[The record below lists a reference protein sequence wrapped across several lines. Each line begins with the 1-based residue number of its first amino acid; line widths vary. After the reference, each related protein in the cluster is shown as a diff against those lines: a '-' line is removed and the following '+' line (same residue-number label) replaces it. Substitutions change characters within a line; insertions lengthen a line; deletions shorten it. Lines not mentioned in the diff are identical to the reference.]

1 VESRV
6 NYTVVGLFSIVF
18 LAAFAVAVF
27 WFGKFGIKDDYDRYR
42 VLATESVSGLNV
54 EAPVKYRGVVVGSVA
69 DIRIN
74 TENTE
79 LIEIILKVKKNTPI
93 KVNSVAS
100 LKPQGITGLSFVDIT
115 PGDNKTALLMG
126 SETTEKIPTIRYG
139 QSLFGKFDS
148 TFTVMV
154 DSLQNILQKVDT
166 AMSEQ
171 NMAQVSKTLQNLQE
185 VSAKLSTRL
194 DELGEIA
201 QNSKELP
208 NDAKEAIKKV
218 SSAAD
223 SVNAAAAKIDKAMA
237 RGDFDFKKDIAK
249 VANES
254 AKLLENLRELSKESN
269 TLVKDIQKNPSSI
282 LFESKDIPKG
292 PGE

>member
-1 VESRV
+1 MESRV
-6 NYTVVGLFSIVF
+6 NYTAVGLFGIVF
-18 LAAFAVAVF
+18 LAAFALSVF
-27 WFGKFGIKDDYDRYR
+27 WFGKFGIKDDYDTYR
-42 VLATESVSGLNV
+42 VLATESVSGLNNQ
-54 EAPVKYRGVVVGSVA
+54 APVKYRGVVVGSVA

-115 PGDNKTALLMG
+115 PGDNEAALLKSG
-126 SETTEKIPTIRYG
+126 KTDDIPTIRYE

-148 TFTVMV
+148 TFTTIA

-185 VSAKLSTRL
+185 VSSKLSVRL
-194 DELGEIA
+194 DELGEVVK
-201 QNSKELP
+201 NSKELP
-208 NDAKEAIKKV
+208 NDTKEAIKKV

-223 SVNAAAAKIDKAMA
+223 SVNAVAAKIDRAIA
-237 RGDFDFKKDIAK
+237 RGDFDFKKDITK
-249 VANES
+249 VADES

-269 TLVKDIQKNPSSI
+269 TLIKDIQKNPSSI

>member
-1 VESRV
+1 MESRV

-18 LAAFAVAVF
+18 LAAFAIAVF

-42 VLATESVSGLNV
+42 VLATESVSGLSV

-115 PGDNKTALLMG
+115 PGDNKTPLLMNG
-126 SETTEKIPTIRYG
+126 KTEIPTIRYG
-139 QSLFGKFDS
+139 QSLFGKFDA
-148 TFTVMV
+148 TFTVMA
-154 DSLQNILQKVDT
+154 DSLQNILEKVDA
-166 AMSEQ
+166 AMSER
-171 NMAQVSKTLQNLQE
+171 NMAKLSKTLQNLE
-185 VSAKLSTRL
+185 EASAKLSIRL
-194 DELGEIA
+194 DELGEISRE
-201 QNSKELP
+201 SKDLP
-208 NDAKEAIKKV
+208 SSAKDAIKKV

-223 SVNAAAAKIDKAMA
+223 SVNAAAAKIDGAMK
-237 RGDFDFKKDIAK
+237 RGDFDFKKDITK
-249 VANES
+249 VTNE
-254 AKLLENLRELSKESN
+254 ATKLLENLRELSKESN
-269 TLVKDIQKNPSSI
+269 TLVKDLQKNPSS
-282 LFESKDIPKG
+282 LVFDSKDIPKG